1 MKNFST
7 LTKSIVIALGLA
19 GIGSAAVA
27 ADKMVNSG
35 EHVSKA
41 VAVEQ
46 SKVSLDEAIKIAQG
60 SAQGDLIEVEFDQK
74 DHSAM
79 GKYEIEFVNG
89 DHKIE
94 VKIDA
99 NTGEIIKTKEKRL
112 DKDDLGEYN
121 TMKQAGLSLTDAM
134 HKAVQTVDGHVVE
147 AEFDVEDGQA
157 MYEIEI
163 AKGDQVHKLVID
175 ATSGDVVENK
185 IDK

>member
-1 MKNFST
+1 MHGTVRIRN
-7 LTKSIVIALGLA
+7 
-19 GIGSAAVA
+19 
-27 ADKMVNSG
+27 
-35 EHVSKA
+35 
-41 VAVEQ
+41 
-46 SKVSLDEAIKIAQG
+46 
-60 SAQGDLIEVEFDQK
+60 
-74 DHSAM
+74 
-79 GKYEIEFVNG
+79 